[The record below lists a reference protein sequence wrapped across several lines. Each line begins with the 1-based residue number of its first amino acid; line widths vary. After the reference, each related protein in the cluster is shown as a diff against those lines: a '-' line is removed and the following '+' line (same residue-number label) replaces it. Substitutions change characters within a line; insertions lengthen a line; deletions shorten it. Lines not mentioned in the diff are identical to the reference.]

1 MDTENPLHYLAFAR
15 CPKFYDS
22 EYLKTAVPGGVP
34 VQKAPNQDK
43 EVMRGVVEAFSK
55 ISKGMLN
62 AKYYR
67 KNLLH
72 FT

>member
-1 MDTENPLHYLAFAR
+1 MILNI
-15 CPKFYDS
+15 
-22 EYLKTAVPGGVP
+22 LKQLSQEVF
-34 VQKAPNQDK
+34 QKAPNQDK

-72 FT
+72 YT